1 MQYNVF
7 LDKKIR
13 IVRFS
18 QKLKIFCYIFLF
30 LLVLFLFFKIPP
42 TVYTLYLAIKWTEP
56 HQGTLSRSSS
66 SSSAWSS
73 HQTPGSFRLPLTP
86 ATPPPHL
93 LSLLNFIE
101 IMLKFEADDDI
112 QWLLFRYACFFSKT
126 LKPGIYTRKKL
137 FHTTYDWMSRDIYA
151 SSSSS
156 QAAAAATYSSSCCSS
171 SSGSSSRIPL
181 QTPTMSWWN
190 GGKLVS

>member
-1 MQYNVF
+1 MF
-7 LDKKIR
+7 FFWLKKLELSGFPR
-13 IVRFS
+13 NWNFFV
-18 QKLKIFCYIFLF
+18 IFFLF

-66 SSSAWSS
+66 SSSAWSN

-112 QWLLFRYACFFSKT
+112 QWLLLRYACFFSKT

-156 QAAAAATYSSSCCSS
+156 QAAATSSSSCCSS
-171 SSGSSSRIPL
+171 SSGSSSRISL